1 MPVISKSGVLSLG
14 RNKRMAEWDQKET
27 NPAPSPKFRQ
37 VIKPK
42 LKFIVKEVYNY
53 TIPSLSKFNVI
64 GQFWIHNI
72 FIRICIEVV
81 KLVLTEFLIFTHMVH
96 FMALNKLFFF
106 NFNCSLLCSQR

>member
-1 MPVISKSGVLSLG
+1 M
-14 RNKRMAEWDQKET
+14 
-27 NPAPSPKFRQ
+27 
-37 VIKPK
+37 
-42 LKFIVKEVYNY
+42 KEVYNY

-96 FMALNKLFFF
+96 FMALSKLFFF
-106 NFNCSLLCSQR
+106 LISTVLYCGHKGDPNLLWIAALFQLWSHIKQKDRLKTGIAVLVTGS